1 MSNKV
6 TINFDN
12 LPEVMKRAQAVL
24 SKGMAAATLETQ
36 AGITKAISRPQ
47 PTTRTASGNKVGLNP
62 SRPGEYPKMVTTDLR
77 RSIHFKIIKEMGVP
91 KGIVYT
97 TSKYAPALEMG
108 GRSFMR
114 RWPKNHFPMIAWA
127 FRKGMMS

>member
-1 MSNKV
+1 
-6 TINFDN
+6 
-12 LPEVMKRAQAVL
+12 MKRAQAVL

-36 AGITKAISRPQ
+36 AGITKAISRLQ

-62 SRPGEYPKMVTTDLR
+62 SKPGEYPKMVTKDLR
-77 RSIHFKIIKEMGVP
+77 RSIHAKIIKEMGVP

-114 RWPKNHFPMIAWA
+114 RWPKAHLPMIAWA